1 MYVILRG
8 SVDIRYTRHMG
19 YELINFVINS
29 KYDGQ
34 HFGDLSMLSTLYSKF
49 QKIEQEKKM
58 AILKE
63 KELEAKKLNFNNMQD
78 DILTGGKGQ

>member
-1 MYVILRG
+1 MGETMYIILRG

-49 QKIEQEKKM
+49 QK
-58 AILKE
+58 KE
-63 KELEAKKLNFNNMQD
+63 
-78 DILTGGKGQ
+78 